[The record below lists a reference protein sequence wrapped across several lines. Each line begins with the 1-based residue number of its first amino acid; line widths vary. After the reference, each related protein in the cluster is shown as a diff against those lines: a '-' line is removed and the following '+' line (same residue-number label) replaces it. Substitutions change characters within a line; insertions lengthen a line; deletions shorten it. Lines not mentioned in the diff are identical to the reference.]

1 MADRRDR
8 IILSLGGG
16 RRLIRQPL
24 PLPPLAAYECQAG
37 ASVLCRLESFG
48 VWVGVVI
55 ASKPELPAEWVAIAE
70 TSCATCLSTFMPSPP
85 LTLCA
90 DTGGDGSSVMDALPS
105 RFAIANCSVVKSPTM
120 S

>member
-1 MADRRDR
+1 MADGRAR

-16 RRLIRQPL
+16 RRLTRQLRPLL
-24 PLPPLAAYECQAG
+24 PLAVYECQAG

-55 ASKPELPAEWVAIAE
+55 ASKPELPAEWAAIAE
-70 TSCATCLSTFMPSPP
+70 TSCATCLSTFMPLPP

-90 DTGGDGSSVMDALPS
+90 ADTGADGSSVMTALPS
-105 RFAIANCSVVKSPTM
+105 
-120 S
+120 